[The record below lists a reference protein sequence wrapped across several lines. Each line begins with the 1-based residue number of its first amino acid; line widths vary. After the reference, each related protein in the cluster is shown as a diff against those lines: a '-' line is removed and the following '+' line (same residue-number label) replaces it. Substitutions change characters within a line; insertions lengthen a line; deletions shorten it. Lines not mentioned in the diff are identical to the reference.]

1 MTVFATWDG
10 VRYVCT
16 LDDEPE
22 PQPTPEPEPA
32 RVIAF
37 SQRDPRWAS
46 VRLGGS
52 TYTMGGAGCAV
63 TAVTMVATTVKPT
76 LTPLEMVTWLNSNG
90 GFTSGGLLYWKK
102 AAECGGLRLLR
113 YTTEWRKAPADLGQ
127 LKAALAKGPQVVQ
140 VDFKPATTALD
151 SHFVTALGFTDDGD
165 DLNIIDPWT
174 GERGTL
180 LALYGQ
186 PSWTLERAVYAL
198 AEFER

>member
-1 MTVFATWDG
+1 VTVSVIWGGA
-10 VRYVCT
+10 RYVCT

-22 PQPTPEPEPA
+22 PQPTPEPA
-32 RVIAF
+32 RVVAF

-46 VRLGGS
+46 VRLGTS
-52 TYTMGGAGCAV
+52 NYTMGNAGCAV
-63 TAVTMVATTVKPT
+63 VAVTMIATTVKPH
-76 LTPLEMVTWLNSNG
+76 LTPLDMVWWLNNNG
-90 GFTSGGLLYWKK
+90 GFTSGGLLYWAK
-102 AAECGGLRLLR
+102 AAEYGGLRMVG

-180 LALYGQ
+180 LTLYGA
-186 PSWTLERAVYAL
+186 PGCTLERAVYAL
-198 AEFER
+198 AEFERG